1 MAIDFPNTPTLNQVF
16 AGPNGILWEWD
27 GLKWI
32 SATPSASYAPIL
44 DPVFQGNPQVPN
56 QPVGDADLS
65 AANTAHVAA
74 ALAPVAQNAAG
85 NVGRNLVHN
94 GLFNVAQRGAGPW
107 SVSGYTLDRWILQFV
122 TDTVTINQVVLAD
135 VNRAA
140 IGDEAAAFCL
150 QAVVAGNA
158 AAGALT
164 TMQHRMEDV
173 RRLAGKTVTVSFW
186 AVAGSALKLGINMV
200 QDFGTGGS
208 PSAAVQ
214 VMSTG
219 IAIQLDTSWAR
230 YTATIAVPSISSKTL
245 GTAANN
251 YTRIEFWYS
260 SGATSNATAGNIG
273 VQSGTIQLWGVQLE
287 IGSVDTPLEKP
298 DPQVDVANCRRFYS
312 VTEIGMLQYNT
323 AGGYCNAY
331 GYFPV
336 AMRAFPTLGLGVLG
350 TDSNLAT
357 INVAAAT
364 AGAVAFILSVSATG
378 TGLVGATRSISASA
392 DL

>member
-1 MAIDFPNTPTLNQVF
+1 VPLDFPGSPAINDTWTASNGVTYTWNGTMWTV
-16 AGPNGILWEWD
+16 AGSGS
-27 GLKWI
+27 G
-32 SATPSASYAPIL
+32 T
-44 DPVFQGNPQVPN
+44 
-56 QPVGDADLS
+56 
-65 AANTAHVAA
+65 VAA
-74 ALAPVAQNAAG
+74 AN

-107 SVSGYTLDRWILQFV
+107 TVSAFTLDRWLLQSV
-122 TDTVTINQVVLAD
+122 TDTVTVNQVVLAD
-135 VNRAA
+135 ANRAQ
-140 IGDEAAAFCL
+140 IGDEAAAFCM
-150 QAVVAGNA
+150 QTVVTGNA

-164 TMQHRMEDV
+164 TIQHRIEDV

-219 IAIQLDTSWAR
+219 IAIQLGTSWAR

-260 SGATSNATAGNIG
+260 SGATNNATAGNIA

-287 IGSVDTPLEKP
+287 IGSVATPLEKP
-298 DPQVDVANCRRFYS
+298 DPQVDLAKCQRFYQTGFVNQSIGSNSWQAGWGNSHVTMLPVPMRATPTITVLS
-312 VTEIGMLQYNT
+312 VTQTNCSSTTVTAYSAGSVAINHQY
-323 AGGYCNAY
+323 
-331 GYFPV
+331 
-336 AMRAFPTLGLGVLG
+336 
-350 TDSNLAT
+350 T
-357 INVAAAT
+357 IAAAT
-364 AGAVAFILSVSATG
+364 GGVASNCGWT
-378 TGLVGATRSISASA
+378 ASA